1 MRGAERMAHVR
12 QSRKAKGDRRYD
24 IWLSAATI
32 AVLDQVKFADESVD
46 ACVARGIEA
55 LPAVTGDMP
64 VDQQSV
70 TGDSAGPVEDAIDVL
85 WRAVQRRD
93 RLLFAR
99 GAYGLDVKRAFELAE
114 IVMAVLGDEGD
125 AP

>member
-1 MRGAERMAHVR
+1 MAHVR
-12 QSRKAKGDRRYD
+12 QSRKAKGERRCD

-32 AVLDQVKFADESVD
+32 AVLDQVKLADESVD

-55 LPAVTGDMP
+55 LAAVTGDMP

-70 TGDSAGPVEDAIDVL
+70 TGDSAGPVGEAIDVL

-93 RLLFAR
+93 RLLFPR
-99 GAYGLDVKRAFELAE
+99 GSYGLDVKRAFKLAE
-114 IVMAVLGDEGD
+114 IVMAVWGDEGD
-125 AP
+125 AS